1 MYFEEALT
9 SLEPERK
16 KWIDQNP
23 IFAKIQ
29 DGSFTRWHYLAYL
42 KETYHLVR
50 HTPMY
55 LKVAAERITDND
67 NWLRDY
73 YLQFAEDETGHEL
86 LCVHDIRALEADPEQ
101 VLAGKPLGGS
111 WAMIT
116 QNYFLSSFGNPVSL
130 IGDTIATEGLGSSL
144 ATEMADI
151 LEKKYGFPHN
161 ATTFLRVHG
170 EADVEHTEAARK
182 AIESFGSERN
192 HYNDI
197 LHTWKMT
204 IRYYG
209 QLFSDVLAQGNEWD
223 QATPQCPA
231 TV

>member
-1 MYFEEALT
+1 MYFEEAVS

-16 KWIDQNP
+16 KWIEQNP
-23 IFAKIQ
+23 VFQRIQ

-50 HTPMY
+50 HTPGY
-55 LKVAAERITDND
+55 LKVAAERIDGEEK
-67 NWLRDY
+67 WLRDY
-73 YLQFAEDETGHEL
+73 YLKYADDETGHEL
-86 LCVHDIRALEADPEQ
+86 LCVHDIRALKADPDQ
-101 VLAGKPLGGS
+101 VLSSKPLGGS

-144 ATEMADI
+144 ATTIADV
-151 LEKKYGFPHN
+151 LEEKYGFPHN

-170 EADVEHTEAARK
+170 EEDVAHMEGARK
-182 AIESFGSERN
+182 ALESFGHEQS

-209 QLFSDVLAQGNEWD
+209 QLFADVVAQGDEWNNE
-223 QATPQCPA
+223 QG
-231 TV
+231 TVH